1 MSDYPIVRPLMTMPR
16 DWEGRTAFSSG
27 DGTLS
32 FAALRQGMLG
42 FARWLLREAGV
53 KPGDRVAFCLPK
65 SLEAVQ
71 AIYGI
76 LAAGGAYVG
85 LQFRG
90 PPARLAAIIASTAP
104 RLLLT
109 TPEMSRQLA
118 AEGGLP
124 KLPPVLHI
132 ETGEAGHGLDVL
144 LRSVP
149 PLGEMMP
156 VGPDDLGAIVFTS
169 GSTGEP
175 KGVMRSHRG
184 MVANSEWHLRADGL
198 NLRDVRLG
206 NTSLHYLSPNLFYP
220 PASGCRVHL
229 LADETVMFPELVAEA
244 VERERI
250 TIWASSATA
259 LRLLI
264 ERGDLG
270 RRNLDAL
277 RLVKSHG
284 ELLRADL
291 LRAALAAFPQASVR
305 TGYGSTEAPNITSYQ
320 APRPLPDDMR
330 DVPLGTVQEG
340 YEMRLCDEDGAAV
353 PQGDIGE
360 ICAVGPSVALGYW
373 NDPALTAAKRLNGQP
388 YSYRTGDL
396 AYFEADGTLHFV
408 GRKDHMVKLRG
419 HRFDL
424 GEVEAAL
431 RQHPAVREAAA
442 VVVSRT
448 DGESE
453 ILAAVEAA
461 GGAGL
466 EGELKRICA
475 ERLPRFAWPARILLP
490 DELPRLPNG
499 KIDRLKLPAIL
510 ERAPAT
516 P

>member
-1 MSDYPIVRPLMTMPR
+1 MSDYPITRPLMTMPR
-16 DWEGRTAFSSG
+16 DWERRTAFSSAAG
-27 DGTLS
+27 ALD
-32 FAALRQGMLG
+32 FAALRRGMLG
-42 FARWLLREAGV
+42 FAGWLVREAGV
-53 KPGDRVAFCLPK
+53 KPGDRVAICLPK

-71 AIYGI
+71 AIYGV

-85 LQFRG
+85 MQFRG
-90 PPARLAAIIASTAP
+90 PPARLGAIIAATTP

-109 TPEMSRQLA
+109 TPEMGRQLA

-132 ETGEAGHGLDVL
+132 EAGEAGHGLDAL
-144 LRSVP
+144 LRPVP
-149 PLGEMMP
+149 PLGETVP
-156 VGPDDLGAIVFTS
+156 VGPADLGAIVFTS

-198 NLRDVRLG
+198 NPLDVRLG

-229 LADETVMFPELVAEA
+229 LADEVVMFPELVAEA

-270 RRNLDAL
+270 RRNLDTL

-284 ELLRADL
+284 ELLRVDL
-291 LRAALAAFPQASVR
+291 LRTALAAFPQASVR
-305 TGYGSTEAPNITSYQ
+305 TGYGSTEAPNITSYE

-340 YEMRLCDEDGAAV
+340 YEMRLCDEDGVAV
-353 PQGDIGE
+353 PPGHIGE
-360 ICAVGPSVALGYW
+360 ICAIGPSVALGYW
-373 NDPALTAAKRLNGQP
+373 NDPVLTAAKRLNGQP

-396 AYFEADGTLHFV
+396 GYLEPNGMLRFV

-442 VVVSRT
+442 VIVPRT

-461 GGAGL
+461 GSAGL
-466 EGELKRICA
+466 DAALRQICA
-475 ERLPRFAWPARILLP
+475 DRLPRFAWPARILFP

-510 ERAPAT
+510 ERAPAAS
-516 P
+516 